1 MPHFDRPLSELRSYL
16 PERDEPEDYDAFW
29 DRTLSEQ
36 RRHVAPPL
44 FEEVRAGY
52 SQLVTEDVTFAGY
65 GGEPIKAW
73 LLRPRHLAG
82 PLPTVVTYIGY
93 GGGRGLLGEWTALP
107 SAGFAHFVMDLRG
120 QGSGHRPGDTADGA
134 LTGPHTGGFMTLGIE
149 SPDTYYYRRLFVDA
163 VHAVEA
169 AQAHPAVDP
178 ARVVVSGGSQGGGI
192 TLAAAALTQRVNDT
206 PPVGAIV
213 DVPFLA
219 HMRHATEIVGTAPYS
234 EIVTYLGTRRNDVEG
249 VFRTLSYFD
258 GVNFAARGTVPA
270 LFSVGLLD
278 DVCPP
283 SCVFAA
289 HNHYAGPKRMKVY
302 PYNGHEQGG
311 AFQDIEHLAFVREL
325 LAEQDALVHP

>member
-1 MPHFDRPLSELRSYL
+1 MPQFDLPLSQLRTYL
-16 PERDEPEDYDAFW
+16 PDRDEPADYDAFW
-29 DRTLSEQ
+29 DKTLAEQ
-36 RRHVAPPL
+36 RTHAAAPS
-44 FEEVRAGY
+44 FEEVDAGY
-52 SQLVTEDVTFAGY
+52 TQLVTEDVTFAGY
-65 GGEPIKAW
+65 DGQPVKGW
-73 LLRPRHLAG
+73 LLTPRHLAG

-93 GGGRGLLGEWTALP
+93 GGGRGLLGEWTGLP

-120 QGSGHRPGDTADGA
+120 QGSGHRTGDTADGT
-134 LTGPHTGGFMTLGIE
+134 LNGPHFGGFMTLGVQDPE
-149 SPDTYYYRRLFVDA
+149 TYYYRRLFVDA

-178 ARVVVSGGSQGGGI
+178 SRVVISGGSQGGGI
-192 TLAAAALTQRVNDT
+192 TLAAAALAQRVIDT
-206 PPVGAIV
+206 PPVGAII

-219 HMRHATEIVGTAPYS
+219 HMRHATEIVDTAPYS
-234 EIVTYLGTRRNDVEG
+234 EIAKYLGTRRDAVDS

-258 GVNFAARGTVPA
+258 GVNFATRSSMPA
-270 LFSVGLLD
+270 MFSVGLLD

-311 AFQDIEHLAFVREL
+311 AFQDVEHLAFIREL
-325 LAEQDALVHP
+325 TGA

>member
-1 MPHFDRPLSELRSYL
+1 MTHFDLPLARLREYR
-16 PERDEPEDYDAFW
+16 PERYEPADYDAFW
-29 DRTLSEQ
+29 DRTLSAQ
-36 RRHVAPPL
+36 RAHAAAPL
-44 FEEVRAGY
+44 FREVDAGY
-52 SQLVTEDVTFAGY
+52 SQLITEDVTFSGY
-65 GGEPIKAW
+65 DGQPIKGW

-82 PLPTVVTYIGY
+82 PLPTVVTFIGY
-93 GGGRGLLGEWTALP
+93 GGGRGLPGEWTALP
-107 SAGFAHFVMDLRG
+107 SAGFASFVMDLRG
-120 QGSGHRPGDTADGA
+120 QGSGHRTGDTADGA
-134 LTGPHTGGFMTLGIE
+134 LAGPHHGGFLTLGVG
-149 SPDTYYYRRLFVDA
+149 SPETYYYRRLFVDA

-169 AQAHPAVDP
+169 AQAHPAVD
-178 ARVVVSGGSQGGGI
+178 ASRVVVSGGSQGGGI
-192 TLAAAALTQRVNDT
+192 TLAAAALSRRVNDT

-219 HMRHATEIVGTAPYS
+219 HIRHATEVVDTAPYS
-234 EIVTYLGTRRNDVEG
+234 EIVRYLGTRRNDVDG

-258 GVNFAARGTVPA
+258 GVNFASRSTMPA

-311 AFQDIEHLAFVREL
+311 AFQDVEHLAFIREL
-325 LAEQDALVHP
+325 VGT

>member
-1 MPHFDRPLSELRSYL
+1 MPQFDLPLSQLRSYL
-16 PERDEPEDYDAFW
+16 PDRDEPADYDAFW
-29 DRTLSEQ
+29 DKTLAEQ
-36 RRHVAPPL
+36 RTHAASPS
-44 FEEVRAGY
+44 FEEVDAGY
-52 SQLVTEDVTFAGY
+52 TQLVTEDVTFAGY
-65 GGEPIKAW
+65 DGQPVKGW
-73 LLRPRHLAG
+73 LLTPRHLPG

-93 GGGRGLLGEWTALP
+93 GGGRGLLGEWTGLP

-134 LTGPHTGGFMTLGIE
+134 LNGPHVGGFMTLGIE
-149 SPDTYYYRRLFVDA
+149 DPATYYYRRLFVDA

-178 ARVVVSGGSQGGGI
+178 SRVVISGGSQGGGI
-192 TLAAAALTQRVNDT
+192 TLATAALAQRVIDT
-206 PPVGAIV
+206 PPIGAIV

-219 HMRHATEIVGTAPYS
+219 HMRRATEIVDTVPYS
-234 EIVTYLGTRRNDVEG
+234 EIAKYLGTRRNAVDS

-258 GVNFAARGTVPA
+258 GVNFATRSTIPA
-270 LFSVGLLD
+270 MFSVGLLD

-311 AFQDIEHLAFVREL
+311 AFQDVEHLAFIREL
-325 LAEQDALVHP
+325 TGS